1 MSWENLIKGQGTFSW
16 VIVLLILITLF
27 LDNVWISLG
36 ENLCLSPLGLKGYKS
51 QIKEVKRARTISR
64 CLFYMYQSVHLV
76 EVSVKGESTVF
87 CFLSFRL
94 YGSLM
99 VLVIK
104 TKIIINRGYYMA
116 ARRYEISLR
125 KRVKYSQHEKRNF
138 VSPSGH
144 VMFYLLY
151 KYQWN
156 TKPFHWNSFFLRKAR
171 FIM

>member
-1 MSWENLIKGQGTFSW
+1 MIKGQGTFSW

-36 ENLCLSPLGLKGYKS
+36 ENLCLSPLGLRGYKS

-94 YGSLM
+94 YGSLV
-99 VLVIK
+99 VLVISNGNR
-104 TKIIINRGYYMA
+104 TEWSPIRSVIIRVINKIGRPHSG
-116 ARRYEISLR
+116 
-125 KRVKYSQHEKRNF
+125 
-138 VSPSGH
+138 SPICLITSMITDRIG
-144 VMFYLLY
+144 
-151 KYQWN
+151 
-156 TKPFHWNSFFLRKAR
+156 
-171 FIM
+171 